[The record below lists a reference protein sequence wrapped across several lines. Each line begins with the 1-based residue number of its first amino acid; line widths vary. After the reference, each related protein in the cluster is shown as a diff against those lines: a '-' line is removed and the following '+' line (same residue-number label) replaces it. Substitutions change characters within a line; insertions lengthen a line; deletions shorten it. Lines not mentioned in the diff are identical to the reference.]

1 MLEHYH
7 FQTFSV
13 DNAAQALK
21 MLIHSLPHIVIVDY
35 RLQDMNGLQLIKQM
49 QQTLQNLASDT
60 QIEHHCRFFLL
71 SANDSDDIPELALFP
86 EVHFMQKPFSAEIF
100 LSKLA
105 VRS

>member
-1 MLEHYH
+1 MKERLTIQYDQQKVLIIDDNLFNLEICKAMLEHYH

-60 QIEHHCRFFLL
+60 QIEHHCRFFT
-71 SANDSDDIPELALFP
+71 
-86 EVHFMQKPFSAEIF
+86 FS
-100 LSKLA
+100 
-105 VRS
+105 